1 MRSPSE
7 SVDSG
12 EGTGRNARNGYRESP
27 FTLGA
32 TNRASPFFLGPL
44 CFFLKSNDAKVQHA
58 ATPKCIKV
66 YRSVLNCI
74 VTYPNVSKRIE
85 VYRNVLNCIE
95 VYRRLSELSVFIRTY
110 PIYQNESD

>member
-1 MRSPSE
+1 MRSLSE

-32 TNRASPFFLGPL
+32 TNRASSFFLGPL

-74 VTYPNVSKRIE
+74 VTYPNVSKRIKLYQT
-85 VYRNVLNCIE
+85 VSKRIKLYRNVSNCIE
-95 VYRRLSELSVFIRTY
+95 TY
-110 PIYQNESD
+110 

>member
-1 MRSPSE
+1 MRSLSE

-27 FTLGA
+27 LTLGA
-32 TNRASPFFLGPL
+32 TNRASSFFLGPL

-66 YRSVLNCI
+66 YRNVLKCI
-74 VTYPNVSKRIE
+74 VTYPNVSKCIKL
-85 VYRNVLNCIE
+85 YRNVSKRIKLYRNVSKCI
-95 VYRRLSELSVFIRTY
+95 VG
-110 PIYQNESD
+110 

>member
-1 MRSPSE
+1 MRSLSE

-27 FTLGA
+27 LTLGA

-66 YRSVLNCI
+66 YRNVSKCI
-74 VTYPNVSKRIE
+74 VTYPNVSKCI
-85 VYRNVLNCIE
+85 VTYPNVSKCIE
-95 VYRRLSELSVFIRTY
+95 TYYSV
-110 PIYQNESD
+110 S

>member
-1 MRSPSE
+1 MRSLSE

-12 EGTGRNARNGYRESP
+12 EGMGRNARNGYRESP
-27 FTLGA
+27 LTLGA

-74 VTYPNVSKRIE
+74 VTYPNVLK
-85 VYRNVLNCIE
+85 CIE
-95 VYRRLSELSVFIRTY
+95 VYQTVS
-110 PIYQNESD
+110 